1 MKTGQKQERINEAR
15 FIKHY
20 VLERKKKLKQEKE
33 EKQKKKIEKH
43 LSSIRED
50 LEARNEILDQKYRN
64 QKVKIRDKKNSLPSI
79 SGKATHA
86 LLLKLPGEEWRNK
99 SPKHYGR

>member
-43 LSSIRED
+43 LSSIR
-50 LEARNEILDQKYRN
+50 
-64 QKVKIRDKKNSLPSI
+64 
-79 SGKATHA
+79 
-86 LLLKLPGEEWRNK
+86 
-99 SPKHYGR
+99 